1 MKFDTKVLHAAIKPD
16 PITGSILPPLYQTA
30 TYVLEEVGK
39 DKGFDYTRSSNP
51 TRQMMEEHLAALD
64 SGKYGVAYSSGMSA
78 VDSCLKLLKAGDHVI
93 CSDDVYGGVS
103 RHFNQILVNY
113 DLHFTYVDTSFPE
126 NIEAAEKQRKESD
139 QKLKDYEKIIND
151 AKIEAKNIFNQT
163 REKILRDINNK
174 KESLEKEIDEEINK
188 AEKEILDFKKKSP
201 EKINKIAIE
210 TSADLIK
217 QIIGAEVNNSNIS
230 AIVEDISKKN
240 EEKYYGN

>member
-1 MKFDTKVLHAAIKPD
+1 MLKKINFYFILFSFLYHGKVLPSEGGMPQSTTEFWVSQIFWLT
-16 PITGSILPPLYQTA
+16 IIFGSLYILLSKL
-30 TYVLEEVGK
+30 VLPK
-39 DKGFDYTRSSNP
+39 ISNNLEA
-51 TRQMMEEHLAALD
+51 RK
-64 SGKYGVAYSSGMSA
+64 S
-78 VDSCLKLLKAGDHVI
+78 
-93 CSDDVYGGVS
+93 
-103 RHFNQILVNY
+103 QIA
-113 DLHFTYVDTSFPE
+113 E
-126 NIEAAEKQRKESD
+126 NIETAEEQRKTSD

-174 KESLEKEIDEEINK
+174 KESLKKEIDEEINK

-217 QIIGAEVNNSNIS
+217 QIIGAEVNNSSIS

-240 EEKYYGN
+240 EGKYYGN